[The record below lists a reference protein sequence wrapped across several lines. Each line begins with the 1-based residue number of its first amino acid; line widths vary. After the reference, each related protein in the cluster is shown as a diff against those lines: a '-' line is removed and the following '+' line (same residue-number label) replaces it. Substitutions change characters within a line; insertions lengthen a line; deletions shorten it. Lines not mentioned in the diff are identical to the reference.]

1 MVEIQCITSLLDG
14 SGKKVPLWTKFEEER
29 TARLQ
34 KLSDERR
41 LFLTNRYDAEKQQ
54 ESAAVENQLEKALRD
69 GMKPSE
75 FAEKSLTWLMTEG
88 FITQEHWA
96 ELLCALD
103 RMTEI
108 PYSTGWE
115 RRSYRSADY
124 SLYAFPIA
132 ELIRAFS
139 MDFMMQYPVVKLLTN
154 DVPEEVR
161 SSAASPYN
169 HPLMT
174 VTARITLALDAN
186 DEAVERAIRDMIEG
200 DAQPNYMREV
210 ILGVLRSHRRDM
222 HELIGKLL
230 LAARLQEGLRQAI
243 CESADMGTV
252 EALMTLVDVIDA
264 NNLIRFSSVKRAV
277 GVWMGLL
284 TDECR
289 DLERVSDKSI
299 SLISRCLK
307 DEDFTEA
314 CLRGEDSMGI
324 HVALWALGVREAREA
339 LQRASEL
346 ALNGTHHQRLTAG
359 YFLGTLNMTKAVMR
373 LSVEVLLAHLDERD
387 TVAMY
392 LPNVL
397 PYPLSYTRKLADGE
411 IILQVIFTSREQ
423 ALQFRTALMSIRSGL
438 KKNFV
443 FEPCVFPW
451 NKALLKKADVSARL
465 CVLDLLLDDD
475 ALIDESLAFF
485 TDCDVYSRD
494 SLLTDG
500 YGRMRTPKQRK
511 MVLSSICDK
520 SEYSRRAAS
529 KIVDKMPLTENDY
542 AEIEKLLRYKYAD
555 VRPKMVGWLMK
566 QGDDALLGSITRL
579 LSDRKSEERRV
590 AALDIMQQ
598 IAAQGDR
605 PALLEKCRPLLADY
619 ETTSAKE
626 KPMLDSLLAQL
637 NAHPADKEAPLYTDA
652 DKYQPVLV
660 TNAASD
666 EAIRVY
672 MRYFPES
679 KLAEQLNGTLGGAQ
693 ENQETFARAKADLQN
708 FAACYEAHKLDPY
721 KQQNGN
727 DELLCNWRYYPNWV
741 DGRIVLPE
749 AWEGWY
755 AEQLNDPAR
764 LLRMTIV
771 CAAHSKPELN
781 DVIEE
786 AFGAGYPQKVLT
798 DVDDRTIMNLRAVC
812 VDLVKKH
819 VPAADLGNIAAALL
833 LWLVQRVKD
842 DQLIH
847 KNRETFD
854 GHVCLRSF
862 LFQRQF
868 ALLTYF
874 VDEAP
879 DALLPVLL
887 PVKMLLE
894 KRLTQYCVTHYDDP
908 QDPNRLHL
916 ALVQAKYINDSM
928 TIEKGRVLPDVPF
941 MLRAAYAGLISRQGV
956 YAWLLES
963 KMVTA
968 PFEPLTMLTDV
979 YLSGSQQ
986 YTSRNSYLSHLSFRI
1001 RKWVMQYLNKEQ
1013 PETEEDFARL
1023 RFVYKLTEPLVRR
1036 IIDTEIKR
1044 GDTETPLSK
1053 HVENIYRIRGAKDF
1067 IAILS
1072 AMGKDKLVRGWFLH
1086 GKSRQENLSILISVC
1101 VPDKNDTAEELRALA
1116 KQYSISDKRL
1126 IEAALYSPEWIEL
1139 AGGALN
1145 LPGFR
1150 SAAYYFIAHM
1160 NEELNAVSMARI
1172 ARFTPL
1178 SADDLQCGAFDIDWF
1193 RSAYA
1198 EVGAETFD
1206 LIYDAAKYITNGAA
1220 HARARK
1226 YADAVLGRLDLDA
1239 TKVEIIQKRNKD
1251 LLMAYALIPLS
1262 GEDDLQAR
1270 YLYIHQFL
1278 QESRSFGAQRSASEK
1293 TAAEM
1298 ALTNLARNAGYA
1310 DRMRLTLRMETRLT
1324 QENQALFAPQE
1335 VQDIVVY
1342 LTVDDQGV
1350 TKIVCEKGGKALKS
1364 IPAKYK
1370 KDAYVLQLADM
1381 KKQLVEQQR
1390 RAKRMLE
1397 EAMESSTVFTAGEI
1411 AELMGNPVIAP
1422 MLRKLVFKAGDRFG
1436 LLDGL
1441 TLTELSGESTA
1452 LDGAAEVILA
1462 HPYHLYQ
1469 RKQWVAW
1476 QQKLYSDQIVQPIRQ
1491 IFRELYIKTP
1501 DELGHTESLRY
1512 AGNQIQPA
1520 RTLACLKTRRWVAD
1534 VESGL
1539 QKVYY
1544 KENIVATIGA
1554 MADWFTPADI
1564 EAPTLEWVAFLD
1576 RKTGQ
1581 QLKIDDVPDI
1591 LFSEVMR
1598 DVDLAVSVA
1607 HAGGIDPEA
1616 SHSTIEMRTALLT
1629 FTLPLFR
1636 LTNVEIRGS
1645 HAIIHGSLADY
1656 SVHLGSGVVHQIGGT
1671 MLSVLPVH
1679 SQHRGKLFLPC
1690 ADDDPKTAEIL
1701 SKVLLFAEDEKIKDP
1716 SILEQIQK

>member
-1 MVEIQCITSLLDG
+1 MLDVVYISSAVLGNRRKLPLFDRYVEEL
-14 SGKKVPLWTKFEEER
+14 R
-29 TARLQ
+29 ARLNT
-34 KLSDERR
+34 LSEDRQRFLSERYYDP
-41 LFLTNRYDAEKQQ
+41 TNTHEL
-54 ESAAVENQLEKALRD
+54 AALKKALQG

-75 FAEKSLTWLMTEG
+75 YAEKSLTWLLTGG

-96 ELLCALD
+96 EMLLAID
-103 RMTEI
+103 RVTEI
-108 PYSTGWE
+108 PYRVDWE
-115 RRSYRSADY
+115 RRSYRMANYRFYTHRVAD
-124 SLYAFPIA
+124 LV
-132 ELIRAFS
+132 RVFS
-139 MDFMMQYPVVKLLTN
+139 VDFLLNYPVLNLLTG

-161 SSAASPYN
+161 YYATAVEG
-169 HPLMT
+169 HPLLSLT
-174 VTARITLALDAN
+174 TRITLALDAN
-186 DEAVERAIRDMIEG
+186 DQAVEEVVCGIIMG
-200 DAQPNYMREV
+200 DAEPNFMREV
-210 ILGVLRSHRRDM
+210 ILGVLRSHRSDM
-222 HELIGKLL
+222 YELIGKLL

-252 EALMTLVDVIDA
+252 EAFLTLVDVIDA

-277 GVWMGLL
+277 GSWMGLL
-284 TDECR
+284 SNECN
-289 DLERVSDKSI
+289 DLSRVSSKSI
-299 SLISRCLK
+299 SLIARCLH
-307 DEDFTEA
+307 DADFIKE
-314 CLRGEDSMGI
+314 CLHSEDSMALYI
-324 HVALWALGVREAREA
+324 ALWAIGVRDVQEA
-339 LQRASEL
+339 LHRAAEL
-346 ALNGTHHQRLTAG
+346 AMNGTHHQRLTVG
-359 YFLGTLNMTKAVMR
+359 CFLDTLPYDVSSLSLAV
-373 LSVEVLLAHLDERD
+373 LFAYSAELD
-387 TVAMY
+387 TVAVY
-392 LPNVL
+392 LPNVM
-397 PYPLSYTRKLADGE
+397 PYPFSY
-411 IILQVIFTSREQ
+411 LQRPESRQSLLKENFDSRED
-423 ALQFRTALMSIRSGL
+423 ALRFRALLMSLRSQL
-438 KKNFV
+438 KKPLV
-443 FEPCVFPW
+443 FDPCVFPW
-451 NKALLKKADVSARL
+451 NKAVLKKADVSARL

-511 MVLSSICDK
+511 MVLSSVCDK

-626 KPMLDSLLAQL
+626 KPLLDSLLAQL

-786 AFGAGYPQKVLT
+786 AFGAGYPQEVLT

-833 LWLVQRVKD
+833 LWLVQRVKY

-887 PVKMLLE
+887 RVKMLLE
-894 KRLTQYCVTHYDDP
+894 ERLTQYCVTHYDDP

-963 KMVTA
+963 KMVTV

-986 YTSRNSYLSHLSFRI
+986 YTSRNSYLSYLSFRI

-1023 RFVYKLTEPLVRR
+1023 RFVYKFTEPLVRR

-1178 SADDLQCGAFDIDWF
+1178 SADELQCGAFDIDWF

-1239 TKVEIIQKRNKD
+1239 TKAEIIQKRNKD

-1335 VQDIVVY
+1335 VQDVVVY

-1364 IPAKYK
+1364 IPPKYK
-1370 KDAYVLQLADM
+1370 KDAYVLRLTNM

-1520 RTLACLKTRRWVAD
+1520 RTLVCLKTRRWVAD

-1636 LTNVEIRGS
+1636 LTNVEIRGN
-1645 HAIIHGSLADY
+1645 HALIHGSLADY
-1656 SVHLGSGVVHQIGGT
+1656 SVHIGSGVVHQIGGT

-1679 SQHRGKLFLPC
+1679 SQHRGKLFLPF

>member
-1 MVEIQCITSLLDG
+1 MLDVVYISSAVLGNRRKLPLFDRYVEEL
-14 SGKKVPLWTKFEEER
+14 R
-29 TARLQ
+29 ARLNTLSEDRQ
-34 KLSDERR
+34 KFLSERYYDP
-41 LFLTNRYDAEKQQ
+41 TNTHE
-54 ESAAVENQLEKALRD
+54 LEALKKALQG

-75 FAEKSLTWLMTEG
+75 YAEKSLTWLLTGG

-96 ELLCALD
+96 EMLLAID
-103 RMTEI
+103 RVTEI
-108 PYSTGWE
+108 PYRVDWE
-115 RRSYRSADY
+115 RRSYRMANYRFYTHRVAD
-124 SLYAFPIA
+124 LV
-132 ELIRAFS
+132 RVFS
-139 MDFMMQYPVVKLLTN
+139 VDFLLNYPVLNLLTG

-161 SSAASPYN
+161 YYATTVEG
-169 HPLMT
+169 HPLLSLT
-174 VTARITLALDAN
+174 TRITLALDAN
-186 DEAVERAIRDMIEG
+186 DQAVEEVVRGIIMG
-200 DAQPNYMREV
+200 DAEPNFMREV
-210 ILGVLRSHRRDM
+210 ILGVLRSHRSDM
-222 HELIGKLL
+222 YELIGKLL

-252 EALMTLVDVIDA
+252 EAFLTLVDVIDA
-264 NNLIRFSSVKRAV
+264 NNLICFSSVKRAV
-277 GVWMGLL
+277 GTWMGLL
-284 TDECR
+284 SNECN
-289 DLERVSDKSI
+289 DLSRVSNKSI
-299 SLISRCLK
+299 SLIARCLH
-307 DEDFTEA
+307 DADFIKE
-314 CLRGEDSMGI
+314 CLHSEDSMALYI
-324 HVALWALGVREAREA
+324 ALWAIGVRDVQES
-339 LQRASEL
+339 LHRAADL
-346 ALNGTHHQRLTAG
+346 AMNGTHHQRLTVG
-359 YFLGTLNMTKAVMR
+359 CFLDTLPYDVSSLSLAV
-373 LSVEVLLAHLDERD
+373 LFAYSAELD
-387 TVAMY
+387 TVAVY
-392 LPNVL
+392 LPNVM
-397 PYPLSYTRKLADGE
+397 PYPFSY
-411 IILQVIFTSREQ
+411 LQRPENRPSLLKENFDSRED
-423 ALQFRTALMSIRSGL
+423 ALRFRALLMSLRSQL
-438 KKNFV
+438 KKPLV
-443 FEPCVFPW
+443 FDPCVFPW
-451 NKALLKKADVSARL
+451 NKAVLKKADVSARL
-465 CVLDLLLDDD
+465 CTLDLLLDDD

-485 TDCDVYSRD
+485 TDCDVYYRD
-494 SLLTDG
+494 TLLEKG
-500 YGRMRTPKQRK
+500 YARMRTPKQRQ
-511 MVLSSICDK
+511 MVLSSVCDK

-529 KIVDKMPLTENDY
+529 KIVDKMSRTESDH
-542 AEIEKLLRYKYAD
+542 AEIEKMLRYKHAD
-555 VRPKMVGWLMK
+555 VRPKMVRWLM
-566 QGDDALLGSITRL
+566 QQEDDALFGSITRL
-579 LSDRKSEERRV
+579 LSDRKSEEKRM

-598 IAAQGDR
+598 LAKQGDR
-605 PALLEKCRPLLADY
+605 PTLLEKCRPLLANY

-626 KPMLDSLLAQL
+626 KPLLDSLLAQMGE
-637 NAHPADKEAPLYTDA
+637 HPADEDTPLYTDA

-679 KLAEQLNGTLGGAQ
+679 KVAEQLNGTPGGAQ
-693 ENQETFARAKADLQN
+693 ENQETFQQAKEDLQN
-708 FAACYEAHKLDPY
+708 FVACYEAHKLVPY
-721 KQQNGN
+721 KKSNGN
-727 DELLCNWRYYPNWV
+727 DELLCNWRYYPNW
-741 DGRIVLPE
+741 DEGRIVLPE
-749 AWEGWY
+749 VLESWY
-755 AEQLNDPAR
+755 AAGLNDPAR

-771 CAAHSKPELN
+771 CAAHSKPTLN

-786 AFGAGYPQKVLT
+786 AFGAGYPQEVLT
-798 DVDDRTIMNLRAVC
+798 AVDEATITNLRAVC

-819 VPAADLGNIAAALL
+819 VPAADFGNIAAALL

-894 KRLTQYCVTHYDDP
+894 QRLTQYCVTHYDDP
-908 QDPNRLHL
+908 KDPNRLHL

-928 TIEKGRVLPDVPF
+928 TIEKERVLPDVPF

-956 YAWLLES
+956 YAWMLES
-963 KMVTA
+963 KMQST
-968 PFEPLTMLTDV
+968 PLESLTMLADAS
-979 YLSGSQQ
+979 LSGGQQ
-986 YTSRNSYLSHLSFRI
+986 YAARRSYASYQLSYRV
-1001 RKWVMQYLNKEQ
+1001 RQWMMQYLHKEQ
-1013 PETEEDFARL
+1013 PETEEDCALL
-1023 RFVYKLTEPLVRR
+1023 RFASETAEPLVRR

-1053 HVENIYRIRGAKDF
+1053 HVKDIYRIRGVKNF
-1067 IAILS
+1067 ITILS

-1086 GKSRQENLSILISVC
+1086 GSSRQENLSLLLTVC
-1101 VPDKNDTAEELRALA
+1101 VPDKTDTAEELRALA
-1116 KQYSISDKRL
+1116 KQYGISDKRL

-1139 AGGALN
+1139 AGDALN

-1178 SADDLQCGAFDIDWF
+1178 SADELQCGAFDIDWF

-1198 EVGAETFD
+1198 GVGEQIFD
-1206 LIYDAAKYITNGAA
+1206 LIYDAAKYITSGTA

-1226 YADAVLGRLDLDA
+1226 YADAVLGRLDLAA
-1239 TKVEIIQKRNKD
+1239 TKEEIIAKRNKD

-1262 GEDDLQAR
+1262 GNDDLQAR
-1270 YLYIHQFL
+1270 YLYIQQFL
-1278 QESRSFGAQRSASEK
+1278 KESRSFGAQRSASEK
-1293 TAAEM
+1293 IAAEM
-1298 ALTNLARNAGYA
+1298 ALTNLAQNAGYA

-1324 QENQALFAPQE
+1324 QENQALFAPHE
-1335 VQDIVVY
+1335 LGDCTVS

-1350 TKIVCEKGGKALKS
+1350 ANIVCEKGGKALKS

-1370 KDAYVLQLADM
+1370 KDDYVLQLTEM

-1390 RAKRMLE
+1390 RTKRMLE

-1411 AELMGNPVIAP
+1411 AALMGNPVMSP
-1422 MLRKLVFKAGDRFG
+1422 MLRKLVFKAGERIG
-1436 LLDGL
+1436 LLDGV
-1441 TLTELSGESTA
+1441 TFTDVSGESTA

-1469 RKQWVAW
+1469 RKQWVVW
-1476 QQKLYSDQIVQPIRQ
+1476 QQKLYADQIVQPIRQ

-1520 RTLACLKTRRWVAD
+1520 RTLACLKNRRWVAD
-1534 VESGL
+1534 AESGL
-1539 QKVYY
+1539 QKIYY
-1544 KENIVATIGA
+1544 KENIVATIWA
-1554 MADWFTPADI
+1554 LADWFTPADI

-1576 RKTGQ
+1576 RKTGKP
-1581 QLKIDDVPDI
+1581 LSIDDVPAI

-1598 DVDLAVSVA
+1598 DVDWAVSVA

-1636 LTNVEIRGS
+1636 LTNVEIRGT
-1645 HAIIHGSLADY
+1645 HAIIHGHLADY

-1679 SQHRGKLFLPC
+1679 SQHRGKLFLPF

-1716 SILEQIQK
+1716 SILEQIQR